1 MEKKINILTL
11 LITLCLTTSVFSQEE
26 TTNPN
31 PSISEQFDIAYDKAN
46 NYQDY
51 KVIKKSVF
59 LSLKKNTQDSLTTL
73 KRTLKEKLAILDKN
87 DEETN
92 LLKNEI
98 TTLKSELEIVNNE
111 KKSVSFFGTLISKTT
126 YAFIMWGIVIVLAL
140 LLGVF
145 IYKFR
150 NSNSIT
156 SESRKALE
164 ILEAEYEEHRRN
176 SIEREQKVRRQ
187 LQDEI
192 NKNRE
197 SKK

>member
-1 MEKKINILTL
+1 MEKKIYILTL
-11 LITLCLTTSVFSQEE
+11 LYYSLPNYKCISQEE

>member
-1 MEKKINILTL
+1 
-11 LITLCLTTSVFSQEE
+11 
-26 TTNPN
+26 
-31 PSISEQFDIAYDKAN
+31 
-46 NYQDY
+46 
-51 KVIKKSVF
+51 
-59 LSLKKNTQDSLTTL
+59 
-73 KRTLKEKLAILDKN
+73 
-87 DEETN
+87 
-92 LLKNEI
+92 
-98 TTLKSELEIVNNE
+98 
-111 KKSVSFFGTLISKTT
+111 
-126 YAFIMWGIVIVLAL
+126 MWGIVIVLAL

-192 NKNRE
+192 NKNR
-197 SKK
+197 SLKNSIIFAA

>member
-1 MEKKINILTL
+1 MIK
-11 LITLCLTTSVFSQEE
+11 TTR
-26 TTNPN
+26 
-31 PSISEQFDIAYDKAN
+31 K
-46 NYQDY
+46 
-51 KVIKKSVF
+51 
-59 LSLKKNTQDSLTTL
+59 
-73 KRTLKEKLAILDKN
+73 
-87 DEETN
+87 TN

-197 SKK
+197 SKNSIIFAA

>member
-1 MEKKINILTL
+1 MEKKIYILTL

-92 LLKNEI
+92 LLKTKSPLLKVN
-98 TTLKSELEIVNNE
+98 LKSLTM
-111 KKSVSFFGTLISKTT
+111 K
-126 YAFIMWGIVIVLAL
+126 
-140 LLGVF
+140 
-145 IYKFR
+145 
-150 NSNSIT
+150 
-156 SESRKALE
+156 RK
-164 ILEAEYEEHRRN
+164 
-176 SIEREQKVRRQ
+176 V
-187 LQDEI
+187 
-192 NKNRE
+192 
-197 SKK
+197 

>member
-1 MEKKINILTL
+1 
-11 LITLCLTTSVFSQEE
+11 
-26 TTNPN
+26 
-31 PSISEQFDIAYDKAN
+31 
-46 NYQDY
+46 
-51 KVIKKSVF
+51 
-59 LSLKKNTQDSLTTL
+59 
-73 KRTLKEKLAILDKN
+73 
-87 DEETN
+87 
-92 LLKNEI
+92 
-98 TTLKSELEIVNNE
+98 
-111 KKSVSFFGTLISKTT
+111 
-126 YAFIMWGIVIVLAL
+126 MWGIVIVLAL